1 MANPSPLDDVDKNIV
16 VLFQR
21 GDKNDYHALY
31 NKYAP
36 AVLGVLT
43 RTLGH
48 QELAEECVKE
58 AFCKIWSE
66 RLNYNPDK
74 ERLFT
79 WMLKIARSSA
89 LFGSVAAAKDQLDNE
104 MRESIDLV
112 YATDIKAYL
121 QERQRTE
128 GDTFTAGI
136 STEIREAIR
145 LIYFEN
151 CSFAL
156 AAQKLGISVDN
167 LRSEMVK
174 TIKQLKGSVLA

>member
-1 MANPSPLDDVDKNIV
+1 MANPSPLDDMDKNIV
-16 VLFQR
+16 ILFQR
-21 GDKNDYHALY
+21 GHESDYLNLY

-43 RTLGH
+43 RTLGN
-48 QELAEECVKE
+48 QQLAEECAKE
-58 AFCKIWSE
+58 AFCRIWAE

-89 LFGSVAAAKDQLDNE
+89 LFGAVMAGKGQLDNE
-104 MRESIDLV
+104 IREGIDLV
-112 YATDIKAYL
+112 YATDVKSYL
-121 QERQRTE
+121 HERQRTE
-128 GDTFTAGI
+128 GDSFMLGI
-136 STEIREAIR
+136 STDIKEAIR

-151 CSFAL
+151 CSFAV
-156 AAQKLGISVDN
+156 AAQKLGVPADH
-167 LRSEMVK
+167 LRGEMIK